1 MFCSNCGAQFEGKFC
16 SACGTAAAPSSQ
28 TPAAADPLVFVQTR
42 SAPPTSA
49 TAQTSGLAI
58 AALILSFIF
67 PFIGI
72 ILGFVARSDISKSNG
87 TKSGEQMAN
96 IAIVLGFVFMFL
108 QFLVAFFWA
117 ALWLDGSWLEY

>member
-42 SAPPTSA
+42 AATPTSA

-58 AALILSFIF
+58 AAMILSFIF

>member
-16 SACGTAAAPSSQ
+16 SACGTASPNSSQ
-28 TPAAADPLVFVQTR
+28 APAAADPLVFVQTR
-42 SAPPTSA
+42 SATPTFA